1 MLGPQQHTLGG
12 SPAPVQEA
20 ATARIAYPTLPTR
33 SSSNNLPLK
42 SGSPMSLKDATVM
55 FGGILKPPDFIGP
68 EHATLESG
76 FPQQLV
82 VHNQVALNHPYAQQA
97 PPRQQSF
104 RPRQFYPHVDDQE
117 HRQFAYSSASR
128 PARAGAPATFEV
140 NAPLQ
145 PQSQLQR
152 YQPSLHQP
160 HQHTSYQLPADA
172 SIQQHRQRSHY
183 YERVDL
189 PLYQSPTNYLHQG
202 HFQYMGPSP
211 MDQTAFPLQPM
222 NYINIANPSP
232 SFAHFAANI
241 TQMPNQQYYQ
251 PVMYHQ
257 MQMPTHPLKFVASA
271 PSKSHIL
278 LHQPAGAPGSDYAT
292 SMNGD
297 MQPPASVPMG
307 HQLHMH
313 TKEWFDRALSL
324 AHEKYNHGE
333 YAVAYQML
341 LTVHQY
347 DATHFPTL
355 LLLGCT
361 CYSLNM
367 YELSIHYN
375 NLILQI
381 DPKFAEAYSNLG
393 TTYRAMAQNSHAL
406 IASGGQGNGSSAY
419 NLNMAEQYYRIAI
432 SIRPQYWDASINL
445 AGLLTAIG
453 RPQEAVAVYDSYEA
467 AMESVWPNDLRLD
480 RVAVTAL
487 RDVDV
492 VLIMTQMEASR
503 SKKIMQAKA
512 AGKRY
517 PGETNGWTAGR
528 RRDLYYAKAS
538 LVYGMHNLER
548 ARLEYIKGLISIG
561 LDLSETFVQA
571 ASGVFT
577 APVVTP
583 QQAMVAL
590 EQQTSTSAGLLGKP
604 ELNATASGM
613 LQTLAK
619 IYQDLSQTA
628 LAISLYYI
636 ALSIWPN
643 ANTCNNIGILL
654 AGHRLDEA
662 LAWYD
667 FGLKLEPSHVHLLT
681 NLGSA
686 LKDRG
691 QVGDGIGCYVRA
703 ISIQPD
709 FFIALANLA
718 NVYKDLG
725 RVEEAIDLYRRALEV
740 KPDFVEAFCNYVNS
754 LLFVCQW
761 DARKEN
767 LKRINNIVESQL
779 RDGIGGSGDVSGRPR
794 TVPTVLPFHT
804 FTYAGLSAWQ
814 VREICRRNGE
824 RVLYNVKVTDW
835 FPGFSPRPITLMR
848 QLAAKGASRILPNYQ
863 HERALRYP
871 YPFPLPKKPSPLIHI
886 GYLSSDFNNH
896 PLAHLMQSV
905 FGLHDRSR
913 FRVYCYS
920 LSPSDSSPY
929 RAKIE
934 SGSDVFV
941 DVHAWS
947 VQQIVE
953 RVVADGIHVLCNL
966 NGYTK
971 GGRNEVFA
979 ARPAPVQMQF
989 MGFAGSMG
997 SGEVWDPEN
1006 NPDECRTAESGLNS
1020 ALINSIPSTAT
1031 RLGDSLKRMD
1041 AVPHTW
1047 LDYLVT
1053 DEIAT
1058 PRLFVCGEPLAFNEQ
1073 PYDAV
1078 TDAMRPQPV
1087 DRGLVRVCDDANRVF
1102 TEAMVYMPS
1111 SYFVN
1116 DHRIGFREPVDPVID
1131 EVCAALP
1138 VEPYGLLEDGDLS
1151 PSDLRLWRGEQ
1162 LRRLKM
1168 RRDMFPWMRED
1179 TVVYANFN
1187 QLYKVDPEIF
1197 KTWLRILARVPNSI
1211 LWLLRFPPAGESRL
1225 LSLAHSLHGPHVAS
1239 RVIFTDV
1246 AGKDVHIHR
1255 GRIADV
1261 FLDTPECNAHTTAA
1275 DILWSGTPVVT
1286 YPRYDFKMC
1295 SRVCTSIAYAAGRWE
1310 KSDLVGLD
1318 PEVVRAGRRGLTL
1331 DDVERLK
1338 DPMLLGHWMVVKSYQ
1353 EFEDVA
1359 SNFGNQL
1366 RWDWLE
1372 LRRPNVVAKTQ
1383 PPPPYGAVHSFQNV
1397 IDLTSSP
1404 AAPATPLPTKAPSP
1418 FHHSPPP
1425 HSGVTTAHVSE
1436 HAETTGTEAGPLT
1449 HIYTPISA
1457 TLPTRLR
1464 RRLFLNRDSCAL
1476 FDTPQWVR
1484 ALERAAEKALERWEQ
1499 DYAAVRERNARE
1511 LQQGPQAASLDHA
1524 EPAMKMYAQS
1534 RCLWVRG
1541 EEISAGQVTPA
1552 SVARPRVF
1560 EGDRAQSPGSS
1571 MLSATSS

>member
-1 MLGPQQHTLGG
+1 
-12 SPAPVQEA
+12 
-20 ATARIAYPTLPTR
+20 
-33 SSSNNLPLK
+33 
-42 SGSPMSLKDATVM
+42 MS
-55 FGGILKPPDFIGP
+55 
-68 EHATLESG
+68 
-76 FPQQLV
+76 
-82 VHNQVALNHPYAQQA
+82 
-97 PPRQQSF
+97 QQS
-104 RPRQFYPHVDDQE
+104 RSQIEDQK
-117 HRQFAYSSASR
+117 HLPFAYTSAPRSV
-128 PARAGAPATFEV
+128 RAGASASFASHA
-140 NAPLQ
+140 APP
-145 PQSQLQR
+145 PQGQLQR
-152 YQPSLHQP
+152 YQPPQQLAP
-160 HQHTSYQLPADA
+160 YPYAGTSYQSPGEATM
-172 SIQQHRQRSHY
+172 QQHHQRSHY
-183 YERVDL
+183 YEHIDL
-189 PLYQSPTNYLHQG
+189 PIYQPHPNYLHQG

-211 MDQTAFPLQPM
+211 MDHAVYPSI
-222 NYINIANPSP
+222 NHINIANPSP

-257 MQMPTHPLKFVASA
+257 MQMPAHPLTFVAST
-271 PSKSHIL
+271 PTKTHVL
-278 LHQPAGAPGSDYAT
+278 LHQQPGPDYPTAAGRAVPSSGSL
-292 SMNGD
+292 
-297 MQPPASVPMG
+297 QMG
-307 HQLHMH
+307 HHSHLQ

-341 LTVHQY
+341 LTIHQY
-347 DATHFPTL
+347 DPTHFPTL

-361 CYSLNM
+361 CYSLSM

-375 NLILQI
+375 SLILQI

-393 TTYRAMAQNSHAL
+393 TTYRAMAQNSPAL
-406 IASGGQGNGSSAY
+406 LAGGTQGTGSTAY
-419 NLNMAEQYYRIAI
+419 DLNMAEQYYRIAI

-467 AMESVWPNDLRLD
+467 AMESAWHDDLRLD
-480 RVAVTAL
+480 RVAVAAL

-492 VLIMTQMEASR
+492 VLIMTQIEASR

-561 LDLSETFVQA
+561 LDLSDTFVQA

-577 APVVTP
+577 APVITP
-583 QQAMVAL
+583 QQAMSAL
-590 EQQTSTSAGLLGKP
+590 EQQTTATGLLGKP

-628 LAISLYYI
+628 LAVSLYYV

-691 QVGDGIGCYVRA
+691 QVGDGIGCYIRA

-761 DARKEN
+761 DGRKEN

-779 RDGIGGSGDVSGRPR
+779 RDGIGGPADVSGRPR

-824 RVLYNVKVTDW
+824 RVLYNIKVMDW
-835 FPGFSPRPITLMR
+835 FPGFSPRPSTLIHQLITTD
-848 QLAAKGASRILPNYQ
+848 ASRILTNQQ
-863 HERALRYP
+863 HERASRYP
-871 YPFPLPKKPSPLIHI
+871 YPYPLPKKPAPIIHI

-905 FGLHDRSR
+905 FGLHDRTR
-913 FRVYCYS
+913 FRVFCYS
-920 LSPSDSSPY
+920 LSPSDASPY

-934 SGSDVFV
+934 QGSDVFV
-941 DVHAWS
+941 DVHTWS
-947 VQQIVE
+947 VQKIVE

-1006 NPDECRTAESGLNS
+1006 NPDECKTKGLDLDRALVKGNPS
-1020 ALINSIPSTAT
+1020 AAT
-1031 RLGDSLKRMD
+1031 RRADSLRRMD

-1058 PRLFVCGEPLAFNEQ
+1058 PRQFVCGEPLTRDEG

-1078 TDAMRPQPV
+1078 SDAMRPQPV
-1087 DRGLVRVCDDANRVF
+1087 DRGLVRIRDDANRVF

-1116 DHRIGFREPVDPVID
+1116 DHRIGFREPADPAIEEMCASLPD
-1131 EVCAALP
+1131 EP
-1138 VEPYGLLEDGDLS
+1138 PSLLKDGDLS
-1151 PSDLRLWRGEQ
+1151 PSDLKLWRGEQ

-1225 LSLAHSLHGPHVAS
+1225 LALAHSLHGPHVAS

-1246 AGKDVHIHR
+1246 ASKDVHIHR

-1295 SRVCTSIAYAAGRWE
+1295 SRVCTSIAYAAGRWQ
-1310 KSDLVGLD
+1310 KNDFVGLD
-1318 PEVVRAGRRGLTL
+1318 PDVVRAGRRGISLN
-1331 DDVERLK
+1331 DVERLK
-1338 DPMLLGHWMVVKSYQ
+1338 DPLLLGHWMVVKSYQ

-1359 SNFGNQL
+1359 ANFGNQL
-1366 RWDWLE
+1366 RWEWLE
-1372 LRRPNVVAKTQ
+1372 VRRPNGEAQQ
-1383 PPPPYGAVHSFQNV
+1383 PPPPYGIINASPSV
-1397 IDLTSSP
+1397 IDLTASP
-1404 AAPATPLPTKAPSP
+1404 AVPATPLPTSAPSP
-1418 FHHSPPP
+1418 FHHASPP
-1425 HSGVTTAHVSE
+1425 HSGAV
-1436 HAETTGTEAGPLT
+1436 ETTKTTGAQSGPLT
-1449 HIYTPISA
+1449 HIFTPISA

-1484 ALERAAEKALERWEQ
+1484 ALERAAEKALQRWEQ
-1499 DYAAVRERNARE
+1499 DYAVVRKRNARE
-1511 LQQGPQAASLDHA
+1511 LQEISQPGTS
-1524 EPAMKMYAQS
+1524 EPSGSSTKMYAES
-1534 RCLWVRG
+1534 RCLWVRP
-1541 EEISAGQVTPA
+1541 EEAAPGRAAPTPA
-1552 SVARPRVF
+1552 LVAPPRQF
-1560 EGDRAQSPGSS
+1560 EGDSARPPSNFMSPPVPG
-1571 MLSATSS
+1571 